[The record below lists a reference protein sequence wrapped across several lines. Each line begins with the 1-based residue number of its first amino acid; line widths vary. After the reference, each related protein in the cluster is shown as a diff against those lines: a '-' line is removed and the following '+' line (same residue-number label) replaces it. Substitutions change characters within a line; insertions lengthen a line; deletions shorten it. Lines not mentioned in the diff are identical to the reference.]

1 MIMPLSV
8 KNQSIESSG
17 ITKDYKEALC
27 EYVWNGFEANA
38 SEVRISYTLGELE
51 GLNSVIISDNGSG
64 IDYNDLPNTFGA
76 FLTSQKNNL
85 SLKLKSK
92 SNKGKGR
99 FSFTALS
106 SLVTWETHYIDTDV
120 MKAYTITLSNEN
132 KEQLE
137 YSDPIEIDKNNSCT
151 LPRRAMLSGAKGG
164 CSYDRRIKGGK
175 ARCGLHDP

>member
-17 ITKDYKEALC
+17 ITKDYKEAIC

-38 SEVRISYTLGELE
+38 SEVRISYTLGEMG

-92 SNKGKGR
+92 SNKPLYRLPDLPGPVFLQGYEGGSGLR
-99 FSFTALS
+99 QRL
-106 SLVTWETHYIDTDV
+106 L
-120 MKAYTITLSNEN
+120 
-132 KEQLE
+132 LE
-137 YSDPIEIDKNNSCT
+137 HCQVR
-151 LPRRAMLSGAKGG
+151 L
-164 CSYDRRIKGGK
+164 
-175 ARCGLHDP
+175 

>member
-38 SEVRISYTLGELE
+38 SEVRISYTLGEMG

-76 FLTSQKNNL
+76 FLTSQK
-85 SLKLKSK
+85 KQ
-92 SNKGKGR
+92 
-99 FSFTALS
+99 F
-106 SLVTWETHYIDTDV
+106 V
-120 MKAYTITLSNEN
+120 
-132 KEQLE
+132 
-137 YSDPIEIDKNNSCT
+137 
-151 LPRRAMLSGAKGG
+151 
-164 CSYDRRIKGGK
+164 IKTK
-175 ARCGLHDP
+175 I